1 MTLCQQQS
9 LTTTGWCIQCN
20 MLIYLVSTYILAL
33 SDLKGKI
40 GNANV
45 DLLSFLVLCSSALVF
60 AYDTCNSYRTN
71 GWWIILNFC
80 LIGGSLRLS
89 RKAARPEAARGRL
102 RGAGLGGID
111 GRLRLTKHSPTAT
124 AEPIDKG
131 CTADA
136 RAPAQHGAGRACPG
150 GWGRLTPT
158 RGLQGQTH
166 RGRPPRATAEPC
178 WVGPRSCSAA
188 WVPRR
193 SGDLTR

>member
-80 LIGGSLRLS
+80 LIGGFMFFFLEISGICSPGLYWNIKAAVIYAGLLTMRLS
-89 RKAARPEAARGRL
+89 FDVARRVFK
-102 RGAGLGGID
+102 I
-111 GRLRLTKHSPTAT
+111 
-124 AEPIDKG
+124 PID
-131 CTADA
+131 
-136 RAPAQHGAGRACPG
+136 
-150 GWGRLTPT
+150 
-158 RGLQGQTH
+158 
-166 RGRPPRATAEPC
+166 
-178 WVGPRSCSAA
+178 
-188 WVPRR
+188 
-193 SGDLTR
+193 